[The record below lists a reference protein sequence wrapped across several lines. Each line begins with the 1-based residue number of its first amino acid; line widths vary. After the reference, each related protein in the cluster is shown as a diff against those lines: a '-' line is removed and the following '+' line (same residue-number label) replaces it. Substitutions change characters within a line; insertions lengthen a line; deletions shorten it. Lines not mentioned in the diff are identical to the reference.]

1 MIHSLENFLASSA
14 HSPIIQILIVILA
27 TFILEDAATVITA
40 IQVNLHTLGAG
51 EALIAL
57 YIGIVTGDIG
67 LYGMGYLAARWPP
80 ARRWVETPDR
90 AMQKK
95 WLTNNLFRVV
105 FVSRFIP
112 GTRLPLYTACG
123 FFNAG
128 LKVFTLAT
136 FFATLIWTSAL
147 FALSLH
153 IGNLLLTHLG
163 QWRWAGIAGFVLIII
178 LMGHLATRIQKQKK

>member
-67 LYGMGYLAARWPP
+67 LYGMGYLATRWPP

-136 FFATLIWTSAL
+136 FLATLIWTSAL